1 MSEYKPCAFTSLDDF
16 HELSNFGKRDISFGT
31 EAVKSCGKTHFE
43 FRKKRPYERGKK
55 KRRKGK
61 RDPISLVCNGARAN
75 DCSSEYL
82 PD

>member
-1 MSEYKPCAFTSLDDF
+1 MSEYKPCAFTSHDDF
-16 HELSNFGKRDISFGT
+16 HELSDFGKRDLSFGT
-31 EAVKSCGKTHFE
+31 DAVKSRGKRHFE

-61 RDPISLVCNGARAN
+61 RDPLSLLCNGARAE
-75 DCSSEYL
+75 DCNFECL